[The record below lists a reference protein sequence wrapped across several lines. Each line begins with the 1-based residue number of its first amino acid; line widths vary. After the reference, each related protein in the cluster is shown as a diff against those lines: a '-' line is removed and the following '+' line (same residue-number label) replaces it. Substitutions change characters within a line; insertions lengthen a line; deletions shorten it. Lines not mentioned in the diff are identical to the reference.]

1 MQPRAPRA
9 LSLLAGSKVH
19 QAIQGLLALPRG
31 PREQLLHHLRGFVE
45 EGPAAELIDAQPSE
59 PWAQVAEGLVGLLR
73 AQGASRARA
82 AHLGPKGQD
91 HLSVFGPYVG
101 FEAYVYIVLYHI
113 YHNIV

>member
-1 MQPRAPRA
+1 M
-9 LSLLAGSKVH
+9 
-19 QAIQGLLALPRG
+19 
-31 PREQLLHHLRGFVE
+31 E
-45 EGPAAELIDAQPSE
+45 EGPAAELVDAQPSE

-101 FEAYVYIVLYHI
+101 FEAYVYSFIS
-113 YHNIV
+113 YHNIVIIVIKLIILIRYRIAKHVSS